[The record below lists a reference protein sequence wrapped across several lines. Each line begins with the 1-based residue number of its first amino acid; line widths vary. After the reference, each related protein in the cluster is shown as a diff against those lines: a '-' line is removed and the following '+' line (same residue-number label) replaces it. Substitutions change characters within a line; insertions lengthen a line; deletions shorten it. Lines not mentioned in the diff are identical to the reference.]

1 MKNTKANKAT
11 SKTAAHKNGNG
22 KAAKAKASKASKKA
36 TPARKR
42 QRFTL
47 FGFPASRV
55 IHRLGELKWKAS
67 EALAAIHRMPG
78 CKAMSPNAI
87 RNMIYSGRRGDARK
101 AGYVAQVKP
110 ADVAKLR
117 RLVPRTA

>member
-1 MKNTKANKAT
+1 MKNAKATKAT
-11 SKTAAHKNGNG
+11 KTAANKTSKNG
-22 KAAKAKASKASKKA
+22 KAKASKKA

-67 EALAAIHRMPG
+67 EALAAVHKMPG

-101 AGYVAQVKP
+101 AGYVAQVKT
-110 ADVAKLR
+110 ADVARLR
-117 RLVPRTA
+117 RLVPKAA

>member
-1 MKNTKANKAT
+1 MKNAKVTKAT
-11 SKTAAHKNGNG
+11 KTAANKNGKNG
-22 KAAKAKASKASKKA
+22 KAKSKASKKA
-36 TPARKR
+36 TPARPR

-67 EALAAIHRMPG
+67 EALAAVHKMPG
-78 CKAMSPNAI
+78 CKTMSPNAI

-101 AGYVAQVKP
+101 AGYVAQVKT
-110 ADVAKLR
+110 ADVARLR
-117 RLVPRTA
+117 RLVPKAA